1 MGVVV
6 REAIETKESLFV
18 ISRDCYIHVFDTATV
33 IDPEGEAVEDA
44 YLGNLCHLA
53 TKLMDEMKLG
63 EASDYAPYIA
73 YLETQMPG
81 QLPAN
86 WSPQGDNTK
95 IICTVRFRNVT

>member
-18 ISRDCYIHVFDTATV
+18 IPRDCYIHVFDTATV
-33 IDPEGEAVEDA
+33 MDPKGEAVEDA
-44 YLGNLCHLA
+44 YLGNLW
-53 TKLMDEMKLG
+53 MKLG

-73 YLETQMPG
+73 YLQTQMPG

-95 IICTVRFRNVT
+95 IICTIRFRNVT